1 MAAIDCSF
9 AGHNVSWI
17 PPTVLARDART
28 GQTPYPTGVSLL
40 IILSAIIFVTVHV
53 P

>member
-1 MAAIDCSF
+1 MAAIDCSV

-17 PPTVLARDART
+17 PLTVLGRDTCT

-40 IILSAIIFVTVHV
+40 IMLSAIIFVTVHV